1 MGVLDM
7 TTYIDVRAFA
17 VAAILATTTACQTPS
32 GGAALT
38 LGNEYAKQGLLR
50 EAIDQYRK
58 SLAIDP
64 TNAAANRN
72 LGIMLVKT
80 GDYHNSI
87 KVLEIAAEKIPAD
100 FDTNFYL
107 GEACRAEGRYGDG
120 IYRYQQAL
128 RARSNDPRAL
138 KALAWSFYKIR
149 YYSEA
154 LTNSQRLLAADSK
167 DTQASVIAARILI
180 KLRRFDEALNTIHSA
195 IKNSDKESMPFLKS
209 VEGDILFETGNTAKA
224 SEAYGAALRDAP
236 LTASALYGMGRITS
250 QKGQKDKATGFLER
264 AIRVR
269 PEMAE
274 AHFLLGE
281 VLESSDVAQAKK
293 HFEIFAK
300 LAATDPD
307 LLTQLE
313 QTRKKLDTTRN

>member
-1 MGVLDM
+1 MKSNSG
-7 TTYIDVRAFA
+7 VRAFA
-17 VAAILATTTACQTPS
+17 LAGIMALITACQTPS
-32 GGAALT
+32 GNAALT

-58 SLAIDP
+58 ALATEP
-64 TNAAANRN
+64 TNAAAGRN

-80 GDYHNSI
+80 GDYRNAVKI
-87 KVLEIAAEKIPAD
+87 LELAAEKFPAD
-100 FDTNFYL
+100 FDTNYYL

-128 RARSNDPRAL
+128 RARSKDPRAL

-154 LTNSQRLLAADSK
+154 LTNSRKLLAADSK
-167 DTQASVIAARILI
+167 DTQASVITARILI
-180 KLRRFDEALNTIHSA
+180 KLHRFDEALNTIHLA
-195 IKNSDKESMPFLKS
+195 FKNSDKESMPFLKS
-209 VEGDILFETGNTAKA
+209 VEGDIFFETGNMGKA
-224 SEAYGAALRDAP
+224 GESYGVALREAP
-236 LTASALYGMGRITS
+236 LTASALYGMGRLTS
-250 QKGQKDKATGFLER
+250 QKGQADKAAGFLER
-264 AIRVR
+264 ALRVR

-281 VLESSDVAQAKK
+281 VLESSDAAKSKK

-307 LLTQLE
+307 LLIQLE
-313 QTRKKLDTTRN
+313 QTRKKLNTARN